1 MGFAGNRSLGTSV
14 GLSRTCHTNIYPL
27 WPVVDTGPDRTLP
40 SGTLFTPLCR
50 WRPARASTHP
60 TDCVLVRLDK
70 KSQPLSVYQN
80 NLHYAICGLQ
90 FAIKIVY
97 NAFQNNELIGRIRGD
112 WIMEQSKPVGAIV
125 QELDELYV
133 MLRRA
138 RYANAL
144 NDAKKCFQEKNYPET
159 LRLVRET
166 GELHRRMHLH
176 VIKQDPQKA
185 GGKKEAQKLLE
196 KQAKLND
203 SLERFGK
210 LIALLEKMARLS
222 AEKSTAPVSARPR
235 QAEQIQPADAGEAP
249 IEEQKSQATW
259 LIDAGTFSQLQTA
272 AQQTGLIANAD
283 AIGFVRDHEFR
294 TGMYQQAFDRIEGLA
309 MHMRSAAEQRAGNSA
324 RKSSIIKA
332 ES

>member
-1 MGFAGNRSLGTSV
+1 M
-14 GLSRTCHTNIYPL
+14 
-27 WPVVDTGPDRTLP
+27 
-40 SGTLFTPLCR
+40 
-50 WRPARASTHP
+50 
-60 TDCVLVRLDK
+60 
-70 KSQPLSVYQN
+70 
-80 NLHYAICGLQ
+80 
-90 FAIKIVY
+90 Y
-97 NAFQNNELIGRIRGD
+97 NAFENNEVIGGIRGD
-112 WIMEQSKPVGAIV
+112 WIMEQSKPIGAVV

-133 MLRRA
+133 MLRGA

-166 GELHRRMHLH
+166 GELHRRMHLQ

-185 GGKKEAQKLLE
+185 GGKKEVQKILE

-210 LIALLEKMARLS
+210 LAALLEKMAKLS

-235 QAEQIQPADAGEAP
+235 PAEQVRPADAGDAP
-249 IEEQKSQATW
+249 LEEPKSQATW

-272 AQQTGLIANAD
+272 AQQTGLLANAD

-294 TGMYQQAFDRIEGLA
+294 TGMYQQAFDRIEGLS
-309 MHMRSAAEQRAGNSA
+309 MHMRSAAEQRARRLRQEEFDYKGGILKMSPKEWMIKQQRDLALTQKIDRTLRYFA
-324 RKSSIIKA
+324 RVLDALRVLITASF
-332 ES
+332 ETME